1 LLLAPAAG
9 FAALTALL
17 GLVQGAGAATP
28 AAPKQATSP
37 DVSVQIQVIHATKT
51 GKFIDQRVRQI
62 QQKLTK
68 LFNFQSYRLVQ
79 QETTTLPLA
88 VETLVK
94 MPFKKVVRLTQQGQE
109 NSKIKLRIQIGLK
122 QAVSLK
128 LASGGTFLQGITLK
142 NGQNYILAISATIK

>member
-1 LLLAPAAG
+1 MELLS
-9 FAALTALL
+9 L
-17 GLVQGAGAATP
+17 GADAATP
-28 AAPKQATSP
+28 DAPRPATSA

-51 GKFIDQRVRQI
+51 GKYIDQRVRQI

-79 QETTTLPLA
+79 QETSTLPVG
-88 VETLVK
+88 VETPVK
-94 MPFKKVVRLTQQGQE
+94 MPFKKVVRLTHQGQE
-109 NSKIKLRIQIGLK
+109 NSKIKLRVQIGLK

-142 NGQNYILAISATIK
+142 NGQNYILAITATAR